1 MPNWWP
7 FGSSQE
13 VKQEFYEAQTMPF
26 GFGRDFFESPE
37 LNINEYARE
46 AFNADA
52 LVYACIRELSTAAAE
67 PAYRVMLSTSEQ
79 PVEAPITNPISQILQ
94 HPNDQQDFYQLL
106 DEFVINLYVS
116 GNVYIYKI
124 RNGANKIVGLR
135 LLRSDRVRIKINDR
149 DGSLA
154 YEYEID
160 GVR

>member
-67 PAYRVMLSTSEQ
+67 PAYRVMLSTS
-79 PVEAPITNPISQILQ
+79 
-94 HPNDQQDFYQLL
+94 
-106 DEFVINLYVS
+106 
-116 GNVYIYKI
+116 
-124 RNGANKIVGLR
+124 
-135 LLRSDRVRIKINDR
+135 
-149 DGSLA
+149 
-154 YEYEID
+154 
-160 GVR
+160 